1 MFTSISHRFLTTHSF
16 WAFFPYE
23 RMNTSSFPN
32 CFYCYLFK
40 KYKVF
45 CACLYCKGTLFTNFN
60 RSLTPWVPEHVNKLY
75 SLSRIEHTYV
85 ISNLL
90 SIGYHSGF
98 IVKLWPIVLKTVQ
111 KTPKVMFPV
120 AMVLTFTYI
129 KKKIVIF
136 YTQIEFQINLIFVE
150 LLNIM
155 IYLIKILLNTQESM
169 IKSNEIN

>member
-1 MFTSISHRFLTTHSF
+1 MSPWILQVFLIVFIVIHLKSTK
-16 WAFFPYE
+16 
-23 RMNTSSFPN
+23 SSV
-32 CFYCYLFK
+32 L
-40 KYKVF
+40 V
-45 CACLYCKGTLFTNFN
+45 TLFTNFN
-60 RSLTPWVPEHVNKLY
+60 RSLTPWVPEHVIKLY

-129 KKKIVIF
+129 KKNSYFLYTDWIPDQPYICRTFKHYDILNKNIIKHTRKYDKI
-136 YTQIEFQINLIFVE
+136 EWN
-150 LLNIM
+150 
-155 IYLIKILLNTQESM
+155 
-169 IKSNEIN
+169 